1 MKISNLIKFVAVL
14 AVCLN
19 LASANS
25 LEQIKKDGVIRMG
38 TMGTYAPFT
47 YHNEAGDLVGYDVEI
62 AKAVADK
69 LGLKPKFIKA
79 SWDAMIAAFDAGKAD
94 IVFNQV
100 TINDDRKKK
109 YDFTLPYTATHTI
122 VIVHKDNEDIKSF
135 ADLKGKRSAHAVT
148 SNEGKIAEQHGA
160 VIITA
165 AGIVE
170 QINLIATKR
179 ADSTIDSDLMFY
191 EYTKQNPQAPIKIAA
206 INSDATYMAAIV
218 HKGNAEL
225 LNAVNKALEEL
236 RAEGKLKEI
245 SLKYFGKDIS
255 E

>member
-1 MKISNLIKFVAVL
+1 MKLRQILKLGAAI

-19 LASANS
+19 LASANL
-25 LEQIKKDGVIRMG
+25 LEQIKKDGVIRIG

-62 AKAVADK
+62 ARAVADK
-69 LGLKPKFIKA
+69 LALMPKFVEA
-79 SWDAMIAAFDAGKAD
+79 SWDAMIAVFDAGKAV
-94 IVFNQV
+94 ILFSQV
-100 TINDDRKKK
+100 TINDDKKK
-109 YDFTLPYTATHTI
+109 
-122 VIVHKDNEDIKSF
+122 KNEDIKLF
-135 ADLKGKRSAHAVT
+135 DNLKGKRSAHAVT

-165 AGIVE
+165 AGIVK

-179 ADSTIDSDLMFY
+179 ADSTIDSDLMYY
-191 EYTKQNPQAPIKIAA
+191 EYMKQNPQAPIKIAV
-206 INSDATYMAAIV
+206 INSDATYTAAIV

-225 LNAVNKALEEL
+225 LEAINKALNEL

>member
-1 MKISNLIKFVAVL
+1 MKLRQILKLGAAI

-19 LASANS
+19 LASAKS
-25 LEQIKKDGVIRMG
+25 LEQIKKDGVITIATEG
-38 TMGTYAPFT
+38 VYSPFSF
-47 YHNEAGDLVGYDVEI
+47 HNEKDELMGYDVEI
-62 AKAVADK
+62 ARAVADK
-69 LGLKPKFIKA
+69 LALKPKFVEA
-79 SWDAMIAAFDAGKAD
+79 SWDAMIAVFDAGKAD
-94 IVFNQV
+94 IVFSQV
-100 TINDDRKKK
+100 TINDDKKK
-109 YDFTLPYTATHTI
+109 
-122 VIVHKDNEDIKSF
+122 KNEDIKLF
-135 ADLKGKRSAHAVT
+135 ANLKGKRSAHAVT

-165 AGIVE
+165 AGIVK

-191 EYTKQNPQAPIKIAA
+191 EYMKQNPQAPIKIAV